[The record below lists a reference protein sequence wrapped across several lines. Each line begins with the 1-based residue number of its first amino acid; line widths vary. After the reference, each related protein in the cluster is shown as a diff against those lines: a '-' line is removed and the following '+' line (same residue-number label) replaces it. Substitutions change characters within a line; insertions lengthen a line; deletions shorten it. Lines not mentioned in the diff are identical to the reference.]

1 MHALGAYQCLQPATT
16 HPLLRSLSI
25 GVPML
30 PPTPAYLL
38 LPLLPLQTG
47 GMALQVARLPG
58 TSNVTAAVFARWL
71 SLVYM
76 TLVQLGAVF
85 SGG

>member
-1 MHALGAYQCLQPATT
+1 
-16 HPLLRSLSI
+16 
-25 GVPML
+25 
-30 PPTPAYLL
+30 
-38 LPLLPLQTG
+38 
-47 GMALQVARLPG
+47 MALQVARLPG

-85 SGG
+85 SGGYFMVWSGAVLGLCWCAAYS